1 MTYRVDSDALEL
13 RRGSFFTTLPIAVE
27 AGQMGLF
34 DLNGFL
40 LSGRWCPNFEGS
52 NWILIP
58 GHRIRLMGEVQVR
71 IVGKIIPAEEPPEE
85 MGELTETERKAAL
98 KIARSLK

>member
-13 RRGSFFTTLPIAVE
+13 RRGSFFTTLPCAVE

-34 DLNGFL
+34 DLGGFL
-40 LSGRWCPNFEGS
+40 LPGRWAPDVDGS

-58 GHRIRLMGEVQVR
+58 GHRIRLSGEMPVR
-71 IVGKIIPAEEPPEE
+71 IVGRVLPVEAEFKQFTPAASEFPRY
-85 MGELTETERKAAL
+85 LDA
-98 KIARSLK
+98 